1 VTSVLRSAR
10 SWATATVETVAVFL
24 ATAVILFPGAT
35 ALGTALGL
43 PSGVVHVAIQIV
55 AFGATYAFV
64 AGEWSIGT
72 LGEYFF
78 AFLAA
83 TSIVLGLTGTVP
95 TFEGINLSVGDSIV
109 RLGLWCLV
117 YVVAGGAVTSGVSE
131 RVPGW

>member
-35 ALGTALGL
+35 AFGTVLGL
-43 PSGVVHVAIQIV
+43 PSGVVYVAIEIV

-64 AGEWSIGT
+64 AGEWSRGT
-72 LGEYFF
+72 FGEYFF
-78 AFLAA
+78 AFVTA
-83 TSIVLGLTGTVP
+83 TFVVLGLTGTVP
-95 TFEGINLSVGDSIV
+95 TFEGVELAVGDSIV

-117 YVVAGGAVTSGVSE
+117 YVVAGGAVTSGVPE

>member
-35 ALGTALGL
+35 ALGTVVRL

-64 AGEWSIGT
+64 AGEWSRGT

-78 AFLAA
+78 AFVASTVVGLGVGAAVLA
-83 TSIVLGLTGTVP
+83 TGTVTVP
-95 TFEGINLSVGDSIV
+95 VDDPLVH
-109 RLGLWCLV
+109 LGLWSPV
-117 YVVAGGAVTSGVSE
+117 YFVAGGAVTNGVTG
-131 RVPGW
+131 RVLSR